1 MLNKFNDEN
10 ILKVILFCLVIYL
23 IFKLEF
29 KLNFKNIV
37 EKWRDLPF
45 IGYHNIKTHK
55 IKSNPENQIYPISL
69 SIDEKEKESKYDS
82 LFSALMNSITKIKQ
96 YVNQNKKPIVFNY
109 AERPIIL
116 KKINNQ
122 RIKVLVDMIID
133 LLNQFSVNFTVK
145 YIGTSD
151 EKHEETD
158 NEIQSRISFN
168 SKIMILYNGLEKTVD
183 IYSEFIFEKIS
194 DLLPEEQFFKDKQ
207 NKTDFILYM
216 SKMDVLNVEV
226 YDYLA
231 GMKSKNKFR

>member
-133 LLNQFSVNFTVK
+133 FLNQFSVNFTVK

>member
-1 MLNKFNDEN
+1 MLNKLNDEN
-10 ILKVILFCLVIYL
+10 ILKGILFCLVIYL

-29 KLNFKNIV
+29 KNIV

-45 IGYHNIKTHK
+45 ICYHNIKTHN
-55 IKSNPENQIYPISL
+55 IQSDPRNQIYPISL

-96 YVNQNKKPIVFNY
+96 YINQNKKPIVFNY

-194 DLLPEEQFFKDKQ
+194 DLLPEDQFFKDKQ
-207 NKTDFILYM
+207 NKTDFIIYM

-231 GMKSKNKFR
+231 GMKTKNKFRLN